1 MFLLLPGWIAHPAI
15 VPDLPVYVNFTGREK
30 QSLSGEIQEY
40 LVVCSEQGVRQKCLP
55 EMRNLSCL

>member
-40 LVVCSEQGVRQKCLP
+40 LVVCSERGVRQNVYLK
-55 EMRNLSCL
+55 